1 MFKTFADA
9 VIIHEKFIFV
19 SNEGK
24 NYRRLM
30 DSIRTKNNQRG
41 DIERDKSTEHI
52 KRISLN
58 EILRQN
64 E

>member
-1 MFKTFADA
+1 MLRLFMKSLSSL
-9 VIIHEKFIFV
+9 VMGGE
-19 SNEGK
+19 

-41 DIERDKSTEHI
+41 DIERDKSVEHI
-52 KRISLN
+52 KRISVN